1 MEGFWTVQFT
11 GVQGFGF
18 GVVTLVGGQV
28 YGGDSAFIY
37 TGTYTTQENTLKAR
51 VHVQRG
57 APGVQ
62 SVMGRDQFDLELT
75 GNLQGNSIT
84 SNGSIPGTPLRFQ
97 AMLTKRGDLPR

>member
-18 GVVTLVGGQV
+18 GVVTLIRGEVF
-28 YGGDSAFIY
+28 GGDSGFVY
-37 TGTYTTQENTLKAR
+37 TGTYTNQGNTLNAR
-51 VHVQRG
+51 VRVHRG

-75 GNLQGNSIT
+75 GNMQGNSIVA
-84 SNGSIPGTPLRFQ
+84 NGSIPGTPLRFQ
-97 AMLTKRGDLPR
+97 ATLTKRSDLPN